1 MGASSSSWVIT
12 VKVIELQKS
21 LLDTWKFFRP
31 FLNTLT
37 ANDKYSLIS
46 KNKGMQ
52 TIQMDLSQKQ
62 NLFSEFFSAFFK
74 SALNFEHFQN
84 KITLI
89 AYVFPKL
96 RTTKDVLR

>member
-1 MGASSSSWVIT
+1 MRVLLPAGVTT

-31 FLNTLT
+31 FLTTLT

-46 KNKGMQ
+46 KEKWMQ
-52 TIQMDLSQKQ
+52 TIQMHFSQKRKILPQ
-62 NLFSEFFSAFFK
+62 FFSAFFV
-74 SALNFEHFQN
+74 SALNFEHFQKN
-84 KITLI
+84 MTPI

-96 RTTKDVLR
+96 PTTKDVLR

>member
-1 MGASSSSWVIT
+1 MRAPLSSWVTT

-21 LLDTWKFFRP
+21 LLETWKFFTP

-46 KNKGMQ
+46 KDEWMQ
-52 TIQMDLSQKQ
+52 TIQMHLSEKQKF
-62 NLFSEFFSAFFK
+62 FSEFFSAFFE
-74 SALNFEHFQN
+74 SALNFEHFQKN
-84 KITLI
+84 MTLI

-96 RTTKDVLR
+96 PTTKDVLI